1 MEDEYQTIARAAK
14 TEIKVQGSRFIGE
27 AMSALTPEGA
37 HTLLDAIRKR
47 EYAATHHC
55 SAYRVGHE
63 GTPVFKYSDDGEP
76 NGTAGRPIYDAICG
90 GNLTDTLVVVTRYF
104 GGTKLG
110 TGGLAHAYADSAALA
125 LKEASVVTKFLT
137 SRAKCTLDFSQY
149 DRWLR
154 QIQQSGATVI
164 DSQFGTEVMTC
175 IEIRRSRFDDLR
187 NAFIE
192 LTAGKGQLEPLL
204 PSMEGTVEKP

>member
-1 MEDEYQTIARAAK
+1 MEDEYRTIARAAR

-27 AMSALTPEGA
+27 AVPATTVDDA
-37 HTLLDAIRKR
+37 QAKLDSIRKR
-47 EYAATHHC
+47 EHAATHHC

-63 GTPVFKYSDDGEP
+63 ETPIFKYSDDGEP
-76 NGTAGRPIYDAICG
+76 SGTAGRPIYDAICG
-90 GNLTDTLVVVTRYF
+90 ADLTDTLVVVTRYF

-125 LKEASVVTKFLT
+125 LKEAGMVTRYLT
-137 SRAKCTLDFSQY
+137 SRATCTLEFSQY

-154 QIQQSGATVI
+154 LIQQSGAIVI
-164 DSQFGTEVMTC
+164 ESQFAAEVKTC

-187 NAFIE
+187 RTFIE
-192 LTAGKGQLEPLL
+192 LTAGKGQFEPLF
-204 PSMEGTVEKP
+204 PSPKG